1 MINIKYIHGMN
12 SKQNKMLNTIMTYL
26 DTTAAGDTPANA
38 SNPWLMPVLLVVM
51 VVVFYFVMIRPQ
63 KKQEKQIAE
72 MRDSLAVGDEVV
84 TIGGIIGTVLIIKD
98 DKIMIE
104 TGNDRTKLT
113 ILRSSVKTVLKDE
126 DEAPAK

>member
-1 MINIKYIHGMN
+1 
-12 SKQNKMLNTIMTYL
+12 MTYL

-38 SNPWLMPVLLVVM
+38 SSPWLMPVLLVVM

>member
-1 MINIKYIHGMN
+1 
-12 SKQNKMLNTIMTYL
+12 MLNTIMTYL

-38 SNPWLMPVLLVVM
+38 SNPWLMPVRLVVM
-51 VVVFYFVMIRPQ
+51 VAVFYFVMIRPQ

>member
-1 MINIKYIHGMN
+1 
-12 SKQNKMLNTIMTYL
+12 MTYL

-72 MRDSLAVGDEVV
+72 MRDSLSVGDEVV